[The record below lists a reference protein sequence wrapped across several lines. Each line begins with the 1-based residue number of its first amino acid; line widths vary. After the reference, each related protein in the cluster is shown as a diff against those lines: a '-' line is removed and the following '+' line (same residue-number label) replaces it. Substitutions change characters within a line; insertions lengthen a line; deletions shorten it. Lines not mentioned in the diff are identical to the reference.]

1 MTRAEYD
8 GRFEELARFVRTKCK
23 QFDELVNVEA
33 DVVLLHQDAFAA
45 DLDTEELLL
54 LGSFIKVLGH
64 MGKEV
69 RIIGRCRGTLTPFTE

>member
-1 MTRAEYD
+1 
-8 GRFEELARFVRTKCK
+8 
-23 QFDELVNVEA
+23 VNVEA